1 MLLLKT
7 PLCYKLTFVSHSYVE
22 MQTNK
27 QTNKQIMEALTQ
39 NTKKPHKK
47 HWNLATFWNEMS
59 CFLHTFLICK
69 LLCFCVCVSGVTHNV
84 FGSDQESHCCKSLLS
99 TVVSSHLSQMYTGA
113 KRCFHFHFHFF
124 MSLPFFYSCSFLSHD
139 LSANK
144 SEEND
149 QLGVEWDVSLIL
161 PEHIWLLFPLRAVV
175 NLWFTMPLY
184 IYSAQIDT
192 ESEKFV

>member
-22 MQTNK
+22 M

-69 LLCFCVCVSGVTHNV
+69 PLCFCVCVSGVTHNV
-84 FGSDQESHCCKSLLS
+84 LVQTRSHAAAKVFCPLLCPLICPKC
-99 TVVSSHLSQMYTGA
+99 TLVLNNN
-113 KRCFHFHFHFF
+113 FLFF
-124 MSLPFFYSCSFLSHD
+124 MSLPFFIPAAFYHMIWVQINQRKMISWVW
-139 LSANK
+139 
-144 SEEND
+144 SEMC
-149 QLGVEWDVSLIL
+149 L
-161 PEHIWLLFPLRAVV
+161 
-175 NLWFTMPLY
+175 
-184 IYSAQIDT
+184 
-192 ESEKFV
+192 

>member
-22 MQTNK
+22 M

-69 LLCFCVCVSGVTHNV
+69 PLCFCVCVSGVTHNV
-84 FGSDQESHCCKSLLS
+84 FGSDQESRCCKSLLS

-113 KRCFHFHFHFF
+113 KQQFSFF
-124 MSLPFFYSCSFLSHD
+124 YVTPFFYSCSFLSHD

-192 ESEKFV
+192 EGEKFV